1 MEEEGSREGE
11 VRVKLDKVQ
20 TQLQELEQ
28 EVARLGE
35 QEVEEQ
41 GLGRRKKEADIAG
54 ERCMRLLEQLDNI
67 SLDQGMEELRKR
79 RKDIAANINKILD
92 INDANIEA
100 IKQALKGEAAKP
112 QKEIKT
118 MQVDY
123 DDDIIID
130 DNDDIIINDC
140 DDIIIN
146 DCDESVE
153 QFRKF
158 LTKLQVH
165 EKVDVS
171 FPALEQLMAMD
182 ISSDESILEGARQ
195 FCASAVQQ
203 L

>member
-1 MEEEGSREGE
+1 
-11 VRVKLDKVQ
+11 
-20 TQLQELEQ
+20 
-28 EVARLGE
+28 
-35 QEVEEQ
+35 
-41 GLGRRKKEADIAG
+41 
-54 ERCMRLLEQLDNI
+54 MRLLEQLDNI

-79 RKDIAANINKILD
+79 RKDMAANINKILD
-92 INDANIEA
+92 INDANIEG
-100 IKQALKGEAAKP
+100 IKQALKGEKAKP

-118 MQVDY
+118 VQVDY

-140 DDIIIN
+140 D
-146 DCDESVE
+146 EAVE

-158 LTKLQVH
+158 LTKLQVY

-195 FCASAVQQ
+195 FCASAVQH